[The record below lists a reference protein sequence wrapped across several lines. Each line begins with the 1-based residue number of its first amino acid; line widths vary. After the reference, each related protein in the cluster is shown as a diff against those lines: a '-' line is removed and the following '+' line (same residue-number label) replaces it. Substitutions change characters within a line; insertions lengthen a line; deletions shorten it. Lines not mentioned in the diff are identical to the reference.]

1 VTLRISPAQLV
12 ARAEQSSRPGPV
24 AKALSWPRVRL
35 GDIARIVNGAPYPSS
50 MFNIDGIGMPLIRI
64 RDLYAEHPSTWY
76 SGPWDKTH
84 LVRHGDILVGMDG
97 DFNLATWK
105 SIDGLLNQR
114 VCRVEVTSADY
125 DARFLAHVLP
135 GYLNLIWDA
144 TSSTTVKHLSS
155 RSISDI
161 PLPNP
166 PLSEQRR
173 IVDIL
178 EDHLS
183 RLDAANDSLDQ
194 AASKV
199 VTLASHSL
207 HRLFNSTELPSV
219 QLGDV
224 VSMGSGGTPAARVIE
239 YYDRGEIPWVNS
251 GELKDSIL
259 RSVRGRITPAGLSA
273 SSAKWVPEGAVLIA
287 MYGATIGRLGITT
300 FPVTTNQA
308 IAYLIPSGSLN
319 RDYLYWYL
327 FSQRAHFV
335 RAGKGGAQPNI
346 SQTILKAW
354 PIQIPSQSEQARIA
368 LAAAEAF
375 DLTLRLVRQ
384 QLLLKRRSLALHRAL
399 LAAAFRGQLTGRTA
413 AQDSTPGFAADAAGP
428 VAGL

>member
-1 VTLRISPAQLV
+1 V
-12 ARAEQSSRPGPV
+12 SRPTGT
-24 AKALSWPRVRL
+24 AWRL
-35 GDIARIVNGAPYPSS
+35 TT
-50 MFNIDGIGMPLIRI
+50 L
-64 RDLYAEHPSTWY
+64 
-76 SGPWDKTH
+76 DK
-84 LVRHGDILVGMDG
+84 LVDILDYARVPVSAKEREKRPGRTPYFGAVGQVGWIDSPLFNEELVLLGEDG
-97 DFNLATWK
+97 VQFFDVSKPKAYRV
-105 SIDGLLNQR
+105 DGPAWVNNH
-114 VCRVEVTSADY
+114 
-125 DARFLAHVLP
+125 AHVLRARTSHVSS
-135 GYLNLIWDA
+135 GYLTHYLNQVDYRGFA
-144 TSSTTVKHLSS
+144 NGTTRLKLTQASM
-155 RSISDI
+155 RRI
-161 PLPNP
+161 PVRLPG
-166 PLSEQRR
+166 LAEQRR
-173 IVDIL
+173 IVDTL

-375 DLTLRLVRQ
+375 DLTLRLVQQ
-384 QLLLKRRSLALHRAL
+384 QLLLKRRSSALHRAL

-413 AQDSTPGFAADAAGP
+413 ARNSTPGFAADAAGP

>member
-1 VTLRISPAQLV
+1 VSAKER
-12 ARAEQSSRPGPV
+12 EKRPGRTPYFGAV
-24 AKALSWPRVRL
+24 GQVGWIDSPLFNEELVLLGEDGVQFFDVSKPKAYRVD
-35 GDIARIVNGAPYPSS
+35 GPAWVN
-50 MFNIDGIGMPLIRI
+50 N
-64 RDLYAEHPSTWY
+64 H
-76 SGPWDKTH
+76 
-84 LVRHGDILVGMDG
+84 
-97 DFNLATWK
+97 
-105 SIDGLLNQR
+105 
-114 VCRVEVTSADY
+114 
-125 DARFLAHVLP
+125 AHVLRARTSHVSS
-135 GYLNLIWDA
+135 GYLTHYLNQVDYRGFA
-144 TSSTTVKHLSS
+144 NGTTRLKLTQASM
-155 RSISDI
+155 RRI
-161 PLPNP
+161 PVRLPG
-166 PLSEQRR
+166 LAEQRR
-173 IVDIL
+173 IVDTL

-375 DLTLRLVRQ
+375 DLTLRLVQQ
-384 QLLLKRRSLALHRAL
+384 QLLLKRRSSALHRAL
-399 LAAAFRGQLTGRTA
+399 RAAAFRGQLTGRTA
-413 AQDSTPGFAADAAGP
+413 ARNSTPGFAADAAGP

>member
-1 VTLRISPAQLV
+1 M
-12 ARAEQSSRPGPV
+12 SRPTGT
-24 AKALSWPRVRL
+24 AWRL
-35 GDIARIVNGAPYPSS
+35 TT
-50 MFNIDGIGMPLIRI
+50 L
-64 RDLYAEHPSTWY
+64 
-76 SGPWDKTH
+76 DK
-84 LVRHGDILVGMDG
+84 LVDILDYARVPVSAKEREKRPGRTPYFGAVGQVGWIDSPLFNEELVLLGEDG
-97 DFNLATWK
+97 VQFFDVSKPKAYRV
-105 SIDGLLNQR
+105 DGPAWVNNH
-114 VCRVEVTSADY
+114 
-125 DARFLAHVLP
+125 AHVLRARTSHVSS
-135 GYLNLIWDA
+135 GYLTHYLNQVDYRGFA
-144 TSSTTVKHLSS
+144 NGTTRLKLTQASM
-155 RSISDI
+155 RRI
-161 PLPNP
+161 PVRLPG
-166 PLSEQRR
+166 LAEQRR
-173 IVDIL
+173 IVDTL

-375 DLTLRLVRQ
+375 DLTLRLVQQ
-384 QLLLKRRSLALHRAL
+384 QLLLKRRSSALHRAL

-413 AQDSTPGFAADAAGP
+413 ARNSTPGFAADAAGP

>member
-1 VTLRISPAQLV
+1 VDILDY
-12 ARAEQSSRPGPV
+12 ARVPVSAKEREKRPGRTPYFGAV
-24 AKALSWPRVRL
+24 GQVGWIDSPLFNEELVLLGEDGVQFFDVSKRKAYRVD
-35 GDIARIVNGAPYPSS
+35 GPAWVN
-50 MFNIDGIGMPLIRI
+50 N
-64 RDLYAEHPSTWY
+64 H
-76 SGPWDKTH
+76 
-84 LVRHGDILVGMDG
+84 
-97 DFNLATWK
+97 
-105 SIDGLLNQR
+105 
-114 VCRVEVTSADY
+114 
-125 DARFLAHVLP
+125 AHVLRARTSHVSS
-135 GYLNLIWDA
+135 GYLTHYLNQVDYRGFA
-144 TSSTTVKHLSS
+144 NGTTRLKLTQASM
-155 RSISDI
+155 RRI
-161 PLPNP
+161 PVRLPG
-166 PLSEQRR
+166 LAEQRR
-173 IVDIL
+173 IVDTL

-375 DLTLRLVRQ
+375 DLTLRLVQQ
-384 QLLLKRRSLALHRAL
+384 QLLLKRRSSALHRAL

-413 AQDSTPGFAADAAGP
+413 ARNSTPGFAADAAGP

>member
-1 VTLRISPAQLV
+1 M
-12 ARAEQSSRPGPV
+12 SRPTGT
-24 AKALSWPRVRL
+24 AWRL
-35 GDIARIVNGAPYPSS
+35 TT
-50 MFNIDGIGMPLIRI
+50 L
-64 RDLYAEHPSTWY
+64 
-76 SGPWDKTH
+76 DK
-84 LVRHGDILVGMDG
+84 LVDILDYARVPVSAKEREKRPGRTPYFGAVGQVGWIDSPLFNEELVLLGEDG
-97 DFNLATWK
+97 VQFFDVSKRKAYRV
-105 SIDGLLNQR
+105 DGPAWVNNH
-114 VCRVEVTSADY
+114 
-125 DARFLAHVLP
+125 AHVLRARTSHVSS
-135 GYLNLIWDA
+135 GYLTHYLNQVDYRGFA
-144 TSSTTVKHLSS
+144 NGTTRLKLTQASM
-155 RSISDI
+155 RRI
-161 PLPNP
+161 PVRLPG
-166 PLSEQRR
+166 LAEQRR
-173 IVDIL
+173 IVDTL

-375 DLTLRLVRQ
+375 DLTLRLVQQ
-384 QLLLKRRSLALHRAL
+384 QLLLKRRSSALHRAL

-413 AQDSTPGFAADAAGP
+413 ARNSTPGFAADAAGP